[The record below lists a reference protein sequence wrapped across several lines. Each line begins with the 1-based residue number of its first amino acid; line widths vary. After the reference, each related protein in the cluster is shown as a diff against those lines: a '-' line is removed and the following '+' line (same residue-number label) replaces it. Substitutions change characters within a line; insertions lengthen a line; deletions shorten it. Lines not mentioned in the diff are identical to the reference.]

1 MEIVALVLF
10 LSVIVAAV
18 MAPSGP
24 QEARSSPPHS
34 EALPLG
40 EPSMAG

>member
-18 MAPSGP
+18 MAPGGP
-24 QEARSSPPHS
+24 RETRSSTPHS
-34 EALPLG
+34 ESLPLG
-40 EPSMAG
+40 EPSMAD

>member
-18 MAPSGP
+18 MAPSGAHAAKSP
-24 QEARSSPPHS
+24 ARRT
-34 EALPLG
+34 EGLTLG
-40 EPSMAG
+40 EPALAD